1 MRSDFHERGH
11 IPSKIIRELVI
22 YIALILIAFITITP
36 LLWMIST
43 SLKSDSETTSIPIV
57 WLPEEPKWENYIRA
71 WNSAPFGNFFL
82 NSVKITLSVSVGLVL
97 FCSLAGYGF
106 ARFNTP
112 LFNFLF
118 SILLSAMMLP
128 GVVMLIPLFIMFRD
142 IGWIDT
148 HWSLIIPP
156 MFANTFGTFLF
167 RQFFLS
173 IPKDFEEAA
182 IIDGC
187 SLLGVYWR
195 VMMPLAKP
203 AIATLSILSFM
214 WNWNEFMRP
223 LVFINSFDKMTVSVG
238 LSVFQ
243 GQFSTYYNLL
253 MAASTL
259 SLIPIFI
266 VYLLAQK
273 YFTQGLVMS
282 GIKG

>member
-1 MRSDFHERGH
+1 MADRKRSRRITDLTRT
-11 IPSKIIRELVI
+11 LLL
-22 YIALILIAFITITP
+22 YIVLSLIAFITLTP

-43 SLKSDSETTSIPIV
+43 SLKSDAETTSIPIV
-57 WLPEEPKWENYIRA
+57 WIPEKPRWENYIRA
-71 WNSAPFGNFFL
+71 WESAPFGLFFL
-82 NSVKITLSVSVGLVL
+82 NSIKITLTSSAGLVIL
-97 FCSLAGYGF
+97 CSLAGYGF

-118 SILLSAMMLP
+118 SILISAMMLP
-128 GVVMLIPLFIMFRD
+128 GVIMLIPLFTLFRN

-156 MFANTFGTFLF
+156 MFSNTFGTFLF

-173 IPKDFEEAA
+173 IPRDFEEAA
-182 IIDGC
+182 TIDGC
-187 SLLGVYWR
+187 GLLGIFWR
-195 VMMPLAKP
+195 IMMPLAKP
-203 AIATLSILSFM
+203 AVATLGILSFM

-223 LVFINSFDKMTVSVG
+223 LVFINTYEKLPVSVG

-259 SLIPIFI
+259 SLIPILI

>member
-1 MRSDFHERGH
+1 MSVISIKDTHK
-11 IPSKIIRELVI
+11 SKRTVGIIFI
-22 YIALILIAFITITP
+22 YMLLILIVFMTITP
-36 LLWMIST
+36 LLWMVST

-57 WLPEEPKWENYIRA
+57 WIPEKPRWENYIRA

-82 NSVKITLSVSVGLVL
+82 NSIKITLTTTIGLVF

-128 GVVMLIPLFIMFRD
+128 GVVMLIPLFILFRN

-187 SLLGVYWR
+187 SLIGVYWR
-195 VMMPLAKP
+195 IMMPLAKP

-223 LVFINSFDKMTVSVG
+223 LVFITSFTKMTVSVG

-266 VYLLAQK
+266 VYLFAQK

>member
-1 MRSDFHERGH
+1 M
-11 IPSKIIRELVI
+11 L
-22 YIALILIAFITITP
+22 LILIVFMTITP
-36 LLWMIST
+36 LLWMVST

-57 WLPEEPKWENYIRA
+57 WIPEKPRWENYIRA

-82 NSVKITLSVSVGLVL
+82 NSIKITLATTIGLVF

-128 GVVMLIPLFIMFRD
+128 GVVMLIPLFILFRN

-187 SLLGVYWR
+187 SLIGVYWR
-195 VMMPLAKP
+195 IMMPLAKP

-223 LVFINSFDKMTVSVG
+223 LVFITSFTKMTVSVG

-266 VYLLAQK
+266 VYLFAQK

>member
-1 MRSDFHERGH
+1 MGMNSTKNRQ
-11 IPSKIIRELVI
+11 IREIFI
-22 YIALILIAFITITP
+22 YIFLSLIAFITVTP

-43 SLKSDSETTSIPIV
+43 SLKSDSETTSIPII
-57 WLPEEPKWENYIRA
+57 WIPEKPRWENYIRA
-71 WNSAPFGNFFL
+71 WNSAPFGYFFL
-82 NSVKITLSVSVGLVL
+82 NSIKITLSVSFGLVF

-128 GVVMLIPLFIMFRD
+128 GVMMLIPLFVLFRN

-156 MFANTFGTFLF
+156 MFSNTFGTFLF

-195 VMMPLAKP
+195 IMMPLAKP

-223 LVFINSFDKMTVSVG
+223 LVFISSFTKMTVSLG

-253 MAASTL
+253 MAASSL

-266 VYLLAQK
+266 VYLFAQK